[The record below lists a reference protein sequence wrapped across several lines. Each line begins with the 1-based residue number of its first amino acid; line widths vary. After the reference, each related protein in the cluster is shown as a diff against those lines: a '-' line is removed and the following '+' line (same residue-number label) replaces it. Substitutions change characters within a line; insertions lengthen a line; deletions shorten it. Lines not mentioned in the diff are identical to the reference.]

1 MITTM
6 KSIVRENSTC
16 VMATTLN
23 NMPHCSLMSY
33 IPNDDCTTIYMV
45 THRNTRKFRNLT
57 ENPHVSLL
65 IDTRE
70 NDDSKDRTATKA
82 LTVTGI
88 FSPVRD
94 EEKIRRIGRDL
105 LARHPQ
111 LKGFIGDEGAI
122 VFSVQIQSFQLLEG
136 ISESSFVE
144 IT

>member
-82 LTVTGI
+82 LTGTGT